1 MKLKIFKEF
10 CYCDFYIFRPKLS
23 NKAFSVIIF
32 SSNRSERLYFKRKTK
47 KFQGLMI
54 FRLLRV
60 RMTRY
65 RDVKEFTLF
74 FLSSQ

>member
-1 MKLKIFKEF
+1 MTSI
-10 CYCDFYIFRPKLS
+10 YIFRPKLS

-65 RDVKEFTLF
+65 RDVKEFSLF